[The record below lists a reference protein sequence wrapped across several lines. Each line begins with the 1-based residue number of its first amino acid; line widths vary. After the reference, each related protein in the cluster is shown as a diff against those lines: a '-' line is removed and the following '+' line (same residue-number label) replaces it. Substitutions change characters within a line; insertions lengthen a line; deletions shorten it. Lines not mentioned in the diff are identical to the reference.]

1 MIIQTKNKII
11 YGVVVLVAVLAGV
24 VVFVVVNPTNN
35 AKISDT
41 KEKIFP
47 FGGAPSTEN
56 NNQPVSTTTPESAI
70 TLAGEQPVSM
80 LSTQKMSRL
89 VDAPVAG
96 ATFFID
102 NSGQTAIRY
111 AEQKTGDVYDYSFS
125 DGTSKLVLQQNLPGV
140 HNVLW
145 SNNGENAVFRFVKK
159 AGNQDIIKTY
169 ILVSKEA
176 EFEDNVIFEGRFLPD
191 ELPEVI
197 ISPDSEKIVYIQEN
211 KKGDSFVM
219 SEEIRGNRDRE
230 QLFASPFS
238 EWLLEQPKEE
248 LLTLTTK
255 PSYDI
260 DGYLFFT
267 DITGGIT
274 TKILGDK
281 KGLMTLTSPD
291 ATKILYATSEE
302 DSYKLI
308 LYDVETKKEI
318 VLNIKAF
325 PEKCVWGTRDSNLIY
340 CAVSN
345 LTNNKNMPDSWY
357 QGETS
362 FSDDIWLLNT
372 ETGKTGLFSKTKD
385 FTKWGIDVI
394 KPLLS
399 PDDSHLLFT
408 NKLDGTLWL
417 LELENIET
425 QDYE

>member
-1 MIIQTKNKII
+1 MTTQTKNKII
-11 YGVVVLVAVLAGV
+11 YSIVILVAVLAGII
-24 VVFVVVNPTNN
+24 VFVVVNPTNN
-35 AKISDT
+35 PKITET
-41 KEKIFP
+41 KEKFIP
-47 FGGAPSTEN
+47 FGNTPSVEN
-56 NNQPVSTTTPESAI
+56 TQFMSTTTPSRNSTI
-70 TLAGEQPVSM
+70 PPDNQLF
-80 LSTQKMSRL
+80 STQKMRHL
-89 VDAPVAG
+89 VDVPVAG
-96 ATFFID
+96 ATFFTND
-102 NSGQTAIRY
+102 SEQTAIRY
-111 AEQKTGDVYDYSFS
+111 VKQKTGDIYDYSL
-125 DGTSKLVLQQNLPGV
+125 DTGISKLVLQQNLPGV

-145 SNNGENAVFRFVKK
+145 NNNGKNAVFRFLKTV
-159 AGNQDIIKTY
+159 GNQETIKTY
-169 ILVSKEA
+169 LLS
-176 EFEDNVIFEGRFLPD
+176 FEETTMEDSAIFEGRFLPD

-197 ISPDSEKIVYIQEN
+197 VSPDSEKIMYIQKN

-238 EWLLEQPKEE
+238 EWLLEQPKEG

-255 PSYDI
+255 PSYNV
-260 DGYLFFT
+260 DGYLYFT
-267 DITGGIT
+267 DITSGVT
-274 TKILGDK
+274 TKMLGDK
-281 KGLMTLTSPD
+281 KGLMALTSPD
-291 ATKILYATSEE
+291 ATKILYATSEK

-308 LYDVETKKEI
+308 LYDAETKKET
-318 VLNIKAF
+318 VLDIKAF

-385 FTKWGIDVI
+385 FTEWGIDVI

-399 PDDSHLLFT
+399 PEDSHLLFT